1 MKTGILALLLVL
13 GCGLA
18 PAWAEAPA
26 TQAVVKTESAL
37 LQRALTHNPELLA
50 AQEIIEMARTDYR
63 RLQAELWPWL
73 SFNSQS
79 TAGSTQRMSM
89 PVPGIEPAN
98 MSMRPPGLSANL
110 NLTALYPLFTGG
122 KVQAQLE
129 GGKRRLEQSEAEFQ
143 SKRLEVLA
151 EVKQGAL
158 MLRWLKA
165 QQQVLQ
171 QELKRLAEAL
181 SLAEERY
188 RLGKDPYYILL
199 RVRSEQARRLQELNN
214 NRLEQEKSG
223 ADLRRWAA
231 LPPQTPLPSF
241 PELEISPIGV
251 HLPALQ
257 EARQWALNNS
267 PELKAFRAMLA
278 EAETRVQ
285 IAQSSYFPF
294 VYLVGVAEVRV
305 PERPEMDY
313 TSGAALDLLISLP
326 VFDGFRRDAELERL
340 KREASQIQN
349 RLNDAQNR
357 LLAELS
363 KEWHSLQ
370 LSRANLELS
379 AQVFSQ
385 SEEEFRIA
393 QLRYH
398 AGKAILLEWL
408 DAGNQLRQARLEQL
422 QYSYQWQTA
431 QVRFE
436 RFLGLKEPPPP
447 ALKLSPELK
456 P

>member
-1 MKTGILALLLVL
+1 MKSVIMALLLAL
-13 GCGLA
+13 GFGFA
-18 PAWAEAPA
+18 PALAESSPSERV
-26 TQAVVKTESAL
+26 QTENDL
-37 LQRALTHNPELLA
+37 LERALAHNPELLA
-50 AQEIIEMARTDYR
+50 AQEGIAMARADYR

-79 TAGSTQRMSM
+79 TAGSNQRMSM

-98 MSMRPPGLSANL
+98 MSMRPPGLTANL

-129 GGKRRLEQSEAEFQ
+129 GGKRRLEQSEAEYQ
-143 SKRLEVLA
+143 SKRLEVQA
-151 EVKQGAL
+151 EVQQL
-158 MLRWLKA
+158 QLLRRMLSA
-165 QQQVLQ
+165 QQRVLH
-171 QELKRLAEAL
+171 QELKRLDAAL

-214 NRLEQEKSG
+214 NRLQQEKSL

-231 LPPQTPLPSF
+231 LPPQTLLPPL
-241 PELEISPIGV
+241 PELEANPSGGY
-251 HLPALQ
+251 LPSLHDAGKLALQ
-257 EARQWALNNS
+257 NTPQLRV
-267 PELKAFRAMLA
+267 FRSMLG

-285 IAQSSYFPF
+285 IAQASYFPF
-294 VYLVGVAEVRV
+294 VYLVGVAELRV

-313 TSGAALDLLISLP
+313 SSGVALDLLISLP
-326 VFDGFRRDAELERL
+326 VFDGFRRDAEVERL
-340 KREASQIQN
+340 KREASQLQN

-357 LLAELS
+357 LQAELL

-370 LSRANLELS
+370 LNRANLELS
-379 AQVFSQ
+379 AQVLSQ

-398 AGKAILLEWL
+398 SGKAILLEWL
-408 DAGNQLRQARLEQL
+408 DAANQLRQARLAQL
-422 QYSYQWQTA
+422 ENSYNFQIA

-436 RFLGLKEPPPP
+436 QLLALPEPAQSQP
-447 ALKLSPELK
+447 ASKR
-456 P
+456 

>member
-1 MKTGILALLLVL
+1 MKSVIMALLLVL
-13 GCGLA
+13 GFGFA
-18 PAWAEAPA
+18 PALAEPSPSERV
-26 TQAVVKTESAL
+26 QTENDL
-37 LQRALTHNPELLA
+37 LERALAHNPELLA
-50 AQEIIEMARTDYR
+50 AQEGIAMARADYR

-79 TAGSTQRMSM
+79 TAGSNQRMSM

-98 MSMRPPGLSANL
+98 MSMRPPGLTANL

-129 GGKRRLEQSEAEFQ
+129 GGKRRLEQSEAEYQ

-151 EVKQGAL
+151 EVQQL
-158 MLRWLKA
+158 QLLRRMLSA
-165 QQQVLQ
+165 QQRVLH
-171 QELKRLAEAL
+171 QELKRLEVAL

-199 RVRSEQARRLQELNN
+199 RVRSEHARRLQELNN
-214 NRLEQEKSG
+214 NRLEQEKSN

-231 LPPQTPLPSF
+231 LPPQAMLPPLP
-241 PELEISPIGV
+241 ELAANPSGGY
-251 HLPALQ
+251 LPSLPDAGKLALQ
-257 EARQWALNNS
+257 NTPQLRI
-267 PELKAFRAMLA
+267 FRSMLA

-285 IAQSSYFPF
+285 IAQASYFPF
-294 VYLVGVAEVRV
+294 VYLVGVAELRV

-313 TSGAALDLLISLP
+313 SSGVALDLLISLP
-326 VFDGFRRDAELERL
+326 VFDGFRRDAEVERL
-340 KREASQIQN
+340 KREASQLQN

-357 LLAELS
+357 LQAELL

-370 LSRANLELS
+370 LNRANLELS
-379 AQVFSQ
+379 AQVLSQ

-398 AGKAILLEWL
+398 SGKAILLEWL
-408 DAGNQLRQARLEQL
+408 DAFNQLRQARLAQL
-422 QYSYQWQTA
+422 ENSYNFQIA

-436 RFLGLKEPPPP
+436 QLLALPEPAQSQP
-447 ALKLSPELK
+447 ASKR
-456 P
+456 

>member
-1 MKTGILALLLVL
+1 MKSVIMALLLAL
-13 GCGLA
+13 GFGFA
-18 PAWAEAPA
+18 PALAEPSPSERV
-26 TQAVVKTESAL
+26 QTENDL
-37 LQRALTHNPELLA
+37 LERALAHNPELLA
-50 AQEIIEMARTDYR
+50 AQEGIAMARADYR

-79 TAGSTQRMSM
+79 TAGSNQRMSM

-98 MSMRPPGLSANL
+98 MSMRPPGLTANL

-129 GGKRRLEQSEAEFQ
+129 GGKRRLEQSEAEYQ

-151 EVKQGAL
+151 EVQQL
-158 MLRWLKA
+158 QLLRRMLSA
-165 QQQVLQ
+165 QQRVLH
-171 QELKRLAEAL
+171 QELKRLEVAL

-214 NRLEQEKSG
+214 NRLQQEKSL

-231 LPPQTPLPSF
+231 LPPQTLLPPL
-241 PELEISPIGV
+241 PELEANPSGGY
-251 HLPALQ
+251 LPSLPDASKLALQ
-257 EARQWALNNS
+257 NTPQLRV
-267 PELKAFRAMLA
+267 FRSMLA

-285 IAQSSYFPF
+285 IAQASYFPF
-294 VYLVGVAEVRV
+294 VYLVGVAELRV

-313 TSGAALDLLISLP
+313 SSGVALDLLISLP
-326 VFDGFRRDAELERL
+326 VFDGFRRDAEVERL
-340 KREASQIQN
+340 KREASQLQN

-357 LLAELS
+357 LQAELL

-370 LSRANLELS
+370 LNRANLELS
-379 AQVFSQ
+379 AQVLSQ

-398 AGKAILLEWL
+398 SGKAILLEWL
-408 DAGNQLRQARLEQL
+408 DASNQLRQARLAQL
-422 QYSYQWQTA
+422 ENSYNFQIA

-436 RFLGLKEPPPP
+436 QLLALPEP
-447 ALKLSPELK
+447 AQSK
-456 P
+456 

>member
-1 MKTGILALLLVL
+1 MKSVIMALLM
-13 GCGLA
+13 GLWFGFSSA
-18 PAWAEAPA
+18 LAEEPSSREM
-26 TQAVVKTESAL
+26 VKTETDL
-37 LQRALTHNPELLA
+37 LKRALTYNPELLA
-50 AQEIIEMARTDYR
+50 AQESVEMARADYR

-79 TAGSTQRMSM
+79 TAGSNQRMSM

-98 MSMRPPGLSANL
+98 MSMRPPGLTANL

-129 GGKRRLEQSEAEFQ
+129 GGKRRLEQSEAEYQ
-143 SKRLEVLA
+143 SKRLEVQA
-151 EVKQGAL
+151 EVKQL
-158 MLRWLKA
+158 QLLRRMLTA
-165 QQQVLQ
+165 QQSVLHK
-171 QELKRLAEAL
+171 ELKRLETAL
-181 SLAEERY
+181 GLEEERY

-214 NRLEQEKSG
+214 NRLEQEKSA

-231 LPPQTPLPSF
+231 LPPQAMLPTL
-241 PELEISPIGV
+241 PELEASPSGSYLPSISDAGK
-251 HLPALQ
+251 LALQ
-257 EARQWALNNS
+257 NT
-267 PELKAFRAMLA
+267 PEIQVFRSMLA

-285 IAQSSYFPF
+285 IAQASYFPF

-313 TSGAALDLLISLP
+313 SSGVALDLLISLP
-326 VFDGFRRDAELERL
+326 VFDGFRRDAEVDRL
-340 KREASQIQN
+340 KREVSQLQN

-357 LLAELS
+357 LLAELA

-370 LSRANLELS
+370 LNRANLELS
-379 AQVFSQ
+379 AQVLSQ

-398 AGKAILLEWL
+398 SGKAILLEWL
-408 DAGNQLRQARLEQL
+408 DAANQLRQARLEQL
-422 QYSYQWQTA
+422 ENSYNFQTA

-436 RFLGLKEPPPP
+436 QLL
-447 ALKLSPELK
+447 ALPESVQSQPVSK
-456 P
+456 G